1 MRFPCVILDLNGTLV
16 DTFDDLT
23 DALNETLVGLH
34 RPPLFCAQVRQWP
47 GEGLRGVLKHAL
59 AATGPLPTDVEISE
73 LLIEFRKRYAQFLGR
88 RGWVHPGVA
97 QTLHTLADAG
107 VHLAL
112 LTNKP
117 QEPSIQ
123 LLERFGLLRY
133 FEWLA
138 TGDDHFARKPDPDG
152 VLTLMAQM
160 GGTSQTTLLCGSSRI
175 DLETARN
182 AGIACAL
189 VDHEHGVG
197 VRGMG
202 ADYVLDDMSKL
213 VHLVLGGPA
222 VAPNP

>member
-23 DALNETLVGLH
+23 DALNETLVGLQ
-34 RPPLFCAQVRQWP
+34 RAPLFCAQVRQWP

-59 AATGPLPTDVEISE
+59 AATGALPTDPEISE
-73 LLIEFRKRYAQFLGR
+73 LLLSFRTRYAQHLGR
-88 RGWVHPGVA
+88 RGWVHPGVEE
-97 QTLHTLADAG
+97 TLRKLAESGA
-107 VHLAL
+107 HLAL

-117 QEPSIQ
+117 EEPSVQ
-123 LLERFGLLRY
+123 LLQRFGLLRY

-138 TGDDHFARKPDPDG
+138 TGDGHFPRKPDPEG
-152 VLTLMAQM
+152 VLTLMQQM
-160 GGTSQTTLLCGSSRI
+160 GGTPGTTLLCGSSRI

-202 ADYVLDDMSKL
+202 ADFVLDDMSKL
-213 VHLVLGGPA
+213 VHLVLGTKPA
-222 VAPNP
+222 ATLP